1 MNQKNKTVI
10 FKSTPWTEE
19 APPEFTNI
27 ERAILQL
34 ANEKFQNLYI
44 YTLKYYK

>member
-19 APPEFTNI
+19 APPKFTNI

-34 ANEKFQNLYI
+34 ANEKFENLYI
-44 YTLKYYK
+44 L